1 MRSAALAV
9 LVVATATI
17 TGAALSGVLGLEEIV
32 MMYLLAILI
41 VALRTDRVGATV
53 ASLASVAA
61 FDFFF
66 VPPLYSFGVKD
77 VRHLLTFAVMF
88 TVGLVVSTLTLRAR
102 KARAEELRSAILSS
116 VSHDFRTP
124 LSIITG
130 AASALRTGGNLD
142 GAARRTLVDSIC
154 EEADRLERLL
164 SKILAM
170 TKVEAGLAPVT
181 EPVPIEE
188 PLGTALTRLEAR
200 LADHV
205 VDIAVPESLP
215 FVSCDPVLL
224 EQVFLNLVENFA
236 RHTPPGTT
244 LRVSASVDGA
254 RLSVDLEDDGPG
266 LPDEVRRRTFQKFN
280 KGSPRGDAGQ
290 GPPERWLRYGLQRVL
305 PGLVANADR
314 EELTMTALGAGTAL
328 STLHTLRRAVLVLHG
343 HKHYAT
349 ARHLRRT
356 VRDHGDVIVA
366 SAGSAGS
373 AERWSPAGTT
383 DFARLWPSLNA
394 VSLEG
399 RDLSIETVSFG
410 YKGAKVGRVVT
421 TPLLRATRDEA
432 RWETTPIKTEGR
444 GPSGPELELN
454 ESRCTLVR
462 TLGHRGGRW
471 DVLYERRL
479 RRSGDSPHRYLEHVE
494 GAPGSMLEIGAADD
508 LPVPSPG
515 PVELTLEGEGV
526 TRYRLVA
533 GVCRTIE
540 EAELVYGSR
549 TAPYEWIGLMNRYA
563 CQRATLSITGLGN
576 RSSDC
581 FASITDLGTG
591 LEEPLRA
598 NPSEAGDSVAVT
610 VAPCAPRALLR
621 IYWPLEARGR

>member
-1 MRSAALAV
+1 MIAITGDVFDSASLPADLAIDAFLELHRRLLDAVGGSAPTVLVPGNHDRRRKGLVGPHRGDLFAALAR
-9 LVVATATI
+9 
-17 TGAALSGVLGLEEIV
+17 AAPSGVFVHGTRAPFLAEVVPKSFHGL
-32 MMYLLAILI
+32 
-41 VALRTDRVGATV
+41 D
-53 ASLASVAA
+53 ASLVAYDSTYLPTGLISA
-61 FDFFF
+61 GGVVRQEDLLHAAARLEPGDAPVILLIHHHL
-66 VPPLYSFGVKD
+66 VP
-77 VRHLLTFAVMF
+77 
-88 TVGLVVSTLTLRAR
+88 
-102 KARAEELRSAILSS
+102 
-116 VSHDFRTP
+116 TP
-124 LSIITG
+124 LTDLGVI
-130 AASALRTGGNLD
+130 
-142 GAARRTLVDSIC
+142 
-154 EEADRLERLL
+154 
-164 SKILAM
+164 
-170 TKVEAGLAPVT
+170 
-181 EPVPIEE
+181 EP
-188 PLGTALTRLEAR
+188 
-200 LADHV
+200 
-205 VDIAVPESLP
+205 
-215 FVSCDPVLL
+215 
-224 EQVFLNLVENFA
+224 
-236 RHTPPGTT
+236 
-244 LRVSASVDGA
+244 
-254 RLSVDLEDDGPG
+254 
-266 LPDEVRRRTFQKFN
+266 
-280 KGSPRGDAGQ
+280 
-290 GPPERWLRYGLQRVL
+290 PPERWLRYGLQRVL